1 MTDLRRLRY
10 FLAVAEERN
19 FTRAAE
25 RLHVAQPAL
34 SRQVRTLERELGVE
48 LLRRT
53 THDVE
58 LTEAG
63 RELASRGAAVVA
75 AADELWARARSFG
88 AGEVGRV
95 VVGYGTS
102 VGYETAPRLLA
113 EVGERLPGLE
123 VVTRVLPLAAIV
135 DGVREGSVDAGIVR
149 CPPAVAGLRVQ
160 VVRREPQGV
169 LMQRDHALASR
180 EAVALAALASEPVL
194 LHPRDA
200 NAGHYDVVVSL
211 LNAAGVEPEIVLRD
225 VAFDAAQAPVASGRA
240 IAIVGAPAGAAA
252 PPELTWR
259 PLDPPATIDIAVL
272 TRDDATAAATRF
284 AAAATEAAATL
295 GWT

>member
-75 AADELWARARSFG
+75 AADELWERARRFG
-88 AGEVGRV
+88 AGEAGRV
-95 VVGYGTS
+95 IVGYGTS
-102 VGYETAPRLLA
+102 VGYETAPRLLGA
-113 EVGERLPGLE
+113 VGGRLPGLE

-135 DGVREGSVDAGIVR
+135 EGVREGSIDAGLAR
-149 CPPAVAGLRVQ
+149 CPPEVAGVRGV
-160 VVRREPQGV
+160 VVRREQQGV
-169 LMQRDHALASR
+169 LMHRDRPLAAR
-180 EAVALAALASEPVL
+180 DAVDRAALACEPVL
-194 LHPRDA
+194 LHPREA
-200 NAGHYDVVVSL
+200 NPGHYDAVIGL
-211 LNAAGVEPEIVLRD
+211 LSAAGVEPEVLLRD
-225 VAFDAAQAPVASGRA
+225 VAFDAAQTPVSTGRA
-240 IAIVGAPAGAAA
+240 IAIVGASAGAAA

-259 PLDPPATIDIAVL
+259 PLHPPATIDIAVL
-272 TRDDATAAATRF
+272 TREDAAPAAARF
-284 AAAATEAAATL
+284 AAAAVDAAAQL
-295 GWT
+295 GWV